1 MFSPGRPSPSLPHKK
16 WEGSRGGVR
25 KRKGNPSPC
34 APICLWAGPPPPGRT
49 KNGRQGGKALTQER
63 ESSPLPSIMFA
74 GRPFPRGRTRNG
86 RLTGKLFAK
95 REDPFV
101 AHQFVRGAPI
111 PSQAYEDWEANGE
124 GVHRRKGKPSP
135 CAPICLW
142 AALHFAGARKAEGK
156 WGRRSRKKWETFS
169 LPAIMSAGRPSPS
182 RPREKWKGSREGVH
196 KRKGKHSSSP
206 PFCLRTV
213 TPSKPWKNGG

>member
-1 MFSPGRPSPSLPHKK
+1 MIRNLDYRAPGLFEDRKFPKRSVLFELGSVGVGQLSRCGNYQASCQLGVHILLLSPVRCSLPPFLR
-16 WEGSRGGVR
+16 EGKGHTGKMYRQAAASWRGE
-25 KRKGNPSPC
+25 
-34 APICLWAGPPPPGRT
+34 
-49 KNGRQGGKALTQER
+49 KALTQER

-111 PSQAYEDWEANGE
+111 PSQAYEDWETNGE

-135 CAPICLW
+135 CAPICSR
-142 AALHFAGARKAEGK
+142 GAH
-156 WGRRSRKKWETFS
+156 S
-169 LPAIMSAGRPSPS
+169 LPGIR
-182 RPREKWKGSREGVH
+182 R
-196 KRKGKHSSSP
+196 
-206 PFCLRTV
+206 L
-213 TPSKPWKNGG
+213 GG

>member
-1 MFSPGRPSPSLPHKK
+1 MFAGRPSPSLPHKK
-16 WEGSRGGVR
+16 WKGSRGGVR
-25 KRKGNPSPC
+25 KRKGSPSPC

-111 PSQAYEDWEANGE
+111 PSQAYEDWETNGE

-135 CAPICLW
+135 MRPNL
-142 AALHFAGARKAEGK
+142 F
-156 WGRRSRKKWETFS
+156 
-169 LPAIMSAGRPSPS
+169 AGRPPLRGRTESGGQAGKAFMKEIGNL
-182 RPREKWKGSREGVH
+182 PRC
-196 KRKGKHSSSP
+196 P
-206 PFCLRTV
+206 PCSLRAA
-213 TPSKPWKNGG
+213 PLPPCHAKNGREAGEAFAIERGILRC

>member
-1 MFSPGRPSPSLPHKK
+1 MYRQAAAS
-16 WEGSRGGVR
+16 WRGE
-25 KRKGNPSPC
+25 
-34 APICLWAGPPPPGRT
+34 
-49 KNGRQGGKALTQER
+49 KALTQER

-111 PSQAYEDWEANGE
+111 PSQAYEDWETNGG

-142 AALHFAGARKAEGK
+142 AALHFAGAPKAEGK
-156 WGRRSRKKWETFS
+156 RGRRPRKKLETFPVALHVLSGSPLSLPATQKMGGKPGRRSQKKKGNPS
-169 LPAIMSAGRPSPS
+169 PCAPICLSAGPLLPAAQKMEGKGGR
-182 RPREKWKGSREGVH
+182 R
-196 KRKGKHSSSP
+196 
-206 PFCLRTV
+206 
-213 TPSKPWKNGG
+213 

>member
-1 MFSPGRPSPSLPHKK
+1 MYRQAAAS
-16 WEGSRGGVR
+16 WRGE
-25 KRKGNPSPC
+25 
-34 APICLWAGPPPPGRT
+34 
-49 KNGRQGGKALTQER
+49 KALTQER

-111 PSQAYEDWEANGE
+111 PSQAYEDWETNGE

-142 AALHFAGARKAEGK
+142 AALHFAGAPKAEGK
-156 WGRRSRKKWETFS
+156 RGRRSRKKWETFPVALHYVCGPPLS
-169 LPAIMSAGRPSPS
+169 LPAARKMEGKPGRSS
-182 RPREKWKGSREGVH
+182 QK
-196 KRKGKHSSSP
+196 KGKTFPLFSVLFAHRHS
-206 PFCLRTV
+206 LEAMKKWGV
-213 TPSKPWKNGG
+213 GG